1 MFAEERLEAI
11 EKEVLREGKVKVNEL
26 AKKFNVSKATI
37 RRDLTELETIGILKR
52 THGGAVPQSHTKTEL
67 SYLEKEDQLLHEK
80 EKIGKYAAVFIKA
93 GDTIALDSGTT
104 TIQIA
109 KSIDVEDITII
120 TNSIKIANL
129 LSKKKKIEVILTGGL
144 LRQNTLAL
152 VGPLAEESVNH
163 FNIDKAFLGA
173 NGMTPDKGFTTP
185 NIVEANIKKTFIKNS
200 ERVFFVCD
208 HSKLYKKSFA
218 KIAKVSEVDGLITD
232 RIDET
237 TQKEFEKKGL
247 KVLLIPDNFK

>member
-11 EKEVLREGKVKVNEL
+11 ENEVLRKGKVKVNDL

-67 SYLEKEDQLLHEK
+67 SYLEKEDQLLNEK

-129 LSKKKKIEVILTGGL
+129 LSKKNKIEVILTGGL

-173 NGMTPDKGFTTP
+173 NGITPDGGFTTP

-208 HSKLYKKSFA
+208 HSKVYKKSFA
-218 KIAKVSEVDGLITD
+218 KIAQMSEVDGLIID
-232 RIDET
+232 RINEVT
-237 TQKEFEKKGL
+237 LKEFEKKGL
-247 KVLLIPDNFK
+247 NVLLIPDNIK

>member
-11 EKEVLREGKVKVNEL
+11 ENEVLRKGKVKVNDL

-67 SYLEKEDQLLHEK
+67 SYLEKEDQLLNEK
-80 EKIGKYAAVFIKA
+80 EQIGKYAAVFIKA

-129 LSKKKKIEVILTGGL
+129 LSKKKNIEVILTGGL

-173 NGMTPDKGFTTP
+173 NGITPDGGFTTP

-218 KIAKVSEVDGLITD
+218 KIAQMSEVDGLIID
-232 RIDET
+232 RINEVT
-237 TQKEFEKKGL
+237 LKEFEKKGL
-247 KVLLIPDNFK
+247 NVLLIPDNIK

>member
-11 EKEVLREGKVKVNEL
+11 QKEVLREGKVKVNEL
-26 AKKFNVSKATI
+26 ANKFNVSKATI

-67 SYLEKEDQLLHEK
+67 SYLEKEDQLLDEK

-152 VGPLAEESVNH
+152 VGPLAEETVNH

-173 NGMTPDKGFTTP
+173 NGMTPDEGFTTP

-208 HSKLYKKSFA
+208 HSKLYIKSFA

-232 RIDET
+232 KIDEAT
-237 TQKEFEKKGL
+237 HKAFERNGG